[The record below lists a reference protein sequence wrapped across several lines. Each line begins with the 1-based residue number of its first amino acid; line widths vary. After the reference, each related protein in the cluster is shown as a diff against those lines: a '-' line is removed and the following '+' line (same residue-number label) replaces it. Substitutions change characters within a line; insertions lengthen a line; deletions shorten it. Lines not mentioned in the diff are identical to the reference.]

1 MTSSVSGTSSSSTNY
16 TRLSGLVSG
25 MDTDTLVQKML
36 SGDKAKI
43 QKYEANLQID
53 DWKTDAYRDITSSL
67 QTFYKTYF
75 DSLSTTNMKSENM
88 FASFSTSYGN
98 TTDSNYV
105 TVTAGAGAKAG
116 LYSITSMTAATSAAL
131 TGTNPSKPVESGTIN
146 LTDLGSISSANN
158 QLTITFNGIAKA
170 ISLPTDGSITTVD
183 QLKVA
188 LQGQIDTAF
197 GAGKI
202 TVGDN
207 STVDG
212 ISFTAARNTDSF
224 SISSSGTA
232 NSVLGLTS
240 SNLSN
245 KVDLNTHL
253 SDLTNSIGQAYD
265 SSATSYDTEF
275 TINGK
280 YFRFNSNQTS
290 LQDIMDTV
298 NSDSTIN
305 ATMSYDNKTNSF
317 TVKSKSTGD
326 TDNLVVADVT
336 GTLMTKL
343 GVAGTDNG
351 SDANITFSDGTVIV
365 RPTNSFTYDGLS
377 YNIKQDYS
385 GADKIN
391 VTVNTDTS
399 KTFDLIKGFV
409 TAYNTLI
416 DKINGKLTEKTYKDY
431 QPLTEDQKS
440 AMSEDQIKQWEDKA
454 KSGLLKN
461 DSILSGIVTKL
472 RSVLYDTVQGAGISL
487 SSIGITT
494 SADYTQNGKLEINE
508 TKLKEALVNKGEQIT
523 KLFTASS
530 DKTYYDAINSS
541 TIRNERY
548 SESGIAQ
555 RMSDIIQDAIRTN
568 TDKDGNKGT
577 LLEKAGIVGDRSE
590 YTNILFK
597 DMASLDETITELN
610 SKLQVKED
618 SLYARFTA
626 MESALEKMNSQ
637 QSYITQMLGGS

>member
-1 MTSSVSGTSSSSTNY
+1 MTSVSGTSSTNY

-25 MDTDTLVQKML
+25 MDTDALVQQMM

-43 QKYEANLQID
+43 QKYEAKLQIAE
-53 DWKTDAYRDITSSL
+53 WQTEAYRDITSSL
-67 QTFYKTYF
+67 QTFYRTYF
-75 DSLSTTNMKSENM
+75 DSLSATNMKSENM
-88 FASFSTSYGN
+88 FASFSTSYGT

-105 TVTAGAGAKAG
+105 TVTAGAGASAG
-116 LYSITSMTAATSAAL
+116 VYSIASMTAATSAAL

-146 LTDLGSISSANN
+146 TTDLAAISGTNN
-158 QLTITFNGIAKA
+158 KLTITFNGTTKDIL
-170 ISLPTDGSITTVD
+170 LPTDGSITTVD
-183 QLKVA
+183 QLKTA
-188 LQGQIDTAF
+188 LQDKINTAF

-207 STVDG
+207 SASDG
-212 ISFTAARNTDSF
+212 ISFTAVRNTDSF

-232 NSVLGLTS
+232 NTVLGLTN

-245 KVDLNTHL
+245 KVDLKANVA
-253 SDLTNSIGQAYD
+253 DLANSIGQAYD
-265 SSATSYDTEF
+265 GAATGYDIEF

-280 YFRFNSNQTS
+280 YFRFNSDESS

-298 NSDSTIN
+298 NADSTIN
-305 ATMSYDNKTNSF
+305 ATMKYDTTTNSF
-317 TVKSKSTGD
+317 TVKSNGSGL
-326 TDNLVVADVT
+326 TDKVEVIDKT
-336 GTLMTKL
+336 GTLMAKL

-351 SDANITFSDGTVIV
+351 SDASITFDDGTVIV

-385 GADKIN
+385 GTDKIN
-391 VTVNTDTS
+391 VTVNTDTT
-399 KTFDLIKGFV
+399 KTYDFIKGFV
-409 TAYNTLI
+409 DAYNKLI
-416 DKINGKLTEKTYKDY
+416 EKINGKTSEKKYKDY
-431 QPLTEDQKS
+431 DPLTEDQKS
-440 AMSEDQIKQWEDKA
+440 SMTEDQITKWEEKA

-461 DSILSGIVTKL
+461 DSILTGLASKL
-472 RSVLYDTVQGAGISL
+472 RSVLYDSVQGAGLTL

-494 SADYTQNGKLEINE
+494 SSDYTQNGKLEINE
-508 TKLKEALVNKGEQIT
+508 TKLKEALANKGDQIA

-541 TIRNERY
+541 TIRSERY
-548 SESGIAQ
+548 NESGIAQ
-555 RMSDIIQDAIRTN
+555 RISDVIQDAIRTN

-597 DMASLDETITELN
+597 EMASLDETIIELN
-610 SKLQVKED
+610 SKLADRE
-618 SLYARFTA
+618 SALYARFTA
-626 MESALEKMNSQ
+626 MESALDKMNSQ
-637 QSYITQMLGGS
+637 QSYITQMLG